1 MNEENNQRGENGNQ
15 FENNEQ
21 NNNNSIYSNEEFAYA
36 NKYTKITL
44 SFVIIFLLKLFFYI
58 YFLYNQNTDKFTFDY
73 HFILNYD
80 QYYRCIT
87 RFFINYGFVHF
98 LLELYITYILSFY
111 FENMLGTL
119 LTLSIIFVSF
129 ILISLVHLLMMKLLI
144 YLFFLMNRRH
154 NLDISYEGGL
164 TPLFFLLYT
173 FYFDFDENNNKIFL
187 FFLIFLVRSRG
198 SEYFILLLLIF
209 FTPNESICGNISGI
223 ITAHILMICKKIFLP
238 RINWIKNIES
248 LFKLNTLF
256 PFYRYIN
263 DENPIMKKILKEFD
277 KMSEKDEKENGQQM
291 TELTLLSTENE
302 ENNENQN
309 NNPN

>member
-1 MNEENNQRGENGNQ
+1 
-15 FENNEQ
+15 
-21 NNNNSIYSNEEFAYA
+21 
-36 NKYTKITL
+36 
-44 SFVIIFLLKLFFYI
+44 
-58 YFLYNQNTDKFTFDY
+58 
-73 HFILNYD
+73 
-80 QYYRCIT
+80 
-87 RFFINYGFVHF
+87 
-98 LLELYITYILSFY
+98 
-111 FENMLGTL
+111 MLGTL

-238 RINWIKNIES
+238 RISWIKNIGS
-248 LFKLNTLF
+248 LFKLNTVF
-256 PFYRYIN
+256 PFYR
-263 DENPIMKKILKEFD
+263 
-277 KMSEKDEKENGQQM
+277 
-291 TELTLLSTENE
+291 
-302 ENNENQN
+302 
-309 NNPN
+309 